1 MNITLDFKN
10 ARRSTAQ
17 GAADIAIPIITDDEA
32 EFARVI
38 SDVTND
44 YCIRPSDFTEHYIF
58 ACEYDEKIE
67 VYISINPDLDL
78 IFVDRYNGNID
89 DNKQI
94 EEIILNYIN
103 SGESKEDL

>member
-17 GAADIAIPIITDDEA
+17 GAADIAIPIITDDET

-38 SDVTND
+38 SDIAND

-103 SGESKEDL
+103 SSENKEDL